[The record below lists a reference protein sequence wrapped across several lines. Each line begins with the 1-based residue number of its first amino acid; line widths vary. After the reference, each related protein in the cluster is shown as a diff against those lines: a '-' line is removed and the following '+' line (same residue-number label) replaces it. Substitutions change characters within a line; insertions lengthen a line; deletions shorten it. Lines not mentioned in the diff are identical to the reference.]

1 MISFCGMPINTS
13 LLLTVPHE
21 DWSDVRSP
29 ARARRRMKRG
39 YKQRVRYLQV
49 PDPKV
54 FVIAGTIHGH
64 PETIKAM
71 LKLVEAGAA

>member
-1 MISFCGMPINTS
+1 MHSFRGMPINTS
-13 LLLTVPHE
+13 LLLTVPYE

-39 YKQRVRYLQV
+39 YRQRIKYLQV
-49 PDPKV
+49 PDPNV

-71 LKLVEAGAA
+71 LKLATEGK